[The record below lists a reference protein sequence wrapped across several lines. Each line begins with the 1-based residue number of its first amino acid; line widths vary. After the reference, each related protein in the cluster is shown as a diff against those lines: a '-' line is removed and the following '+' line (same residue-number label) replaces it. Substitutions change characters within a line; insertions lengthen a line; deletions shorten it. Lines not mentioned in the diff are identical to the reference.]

1 MLRIV
6 LRLPVVSRKTPV
18 QLSLYL
24 SLSLSVSDS
33 YQSNV
38 YICKRTLSPAPPI
51 SCGRA
56 TLGAYVCLCNCL
68 YERIHACMYV
78 CPFVWLHVSSY
89 ACMCVCLF
97 VYMYVC
103 MCAYLFVCM
112 HAYIHTYTHT
122 HFDMRTYTRTL
133 KPRPACSTHT
143 HTQTPLYPP
152 IYKHKHWNIHTQK
165 LLYTHLHTHILI
177 YTRTHIPT
185 HTHAA
190 AAALQ
195 HSDDAARRATVCCS
209 SMSYMDTWY
218 KWCGSTLSS
227 TDSRCKLRFDHVK
240 TVAPKISGTSTS
252 APPSISIRATC
263 EPSVCGEGGGWR
275 GEGAFECVRVFKE
288 RRRVKRTHGV

>member
-1 MLRIV
+1 MHVR
-6 LRLPVVSRKTPV
+6 VSV
-18 QLSLYL
+18 CM
-24 SLSLSVSDS
+24 VA
-33 YQSNV
+33 
-38 YICKRTLSPAPPI
+38 CKF
-51 SCGRA
+51 
-56 TLGAYVCLCNCL
+56 V
-68 YERIHACMYV
+68 CMYV
-78 CPFVWLHVSSY
+78 RMLICIHVCLYVCIFVCAY
-89 ACMCVCLF
+89 AC
-97 VYMYVC
+97 
-103 MCAYLFVCM
+103 
-112 HAYIHTYTHT
+112 IHTHIHTWICARTHAHSSRGQRAPHT
-122 HFDMRTYTRTL
+122 HIHIHQ
-133 KPRPACSTHT
+133 STV
-143 HTQTPLYPP
+143 
-152 IYKHKHWNIHTQK
+152 IYKHKHLNIQTHI